1 MKTLTLAQP
10 LTVVALALNLAHAP
24 AQAAVPEAAPQATAP
39 ATAVRALWDAEGE
52 YELQDGRSLSLHV
65 RGQRVSVAVG
75 FQPEERWQLVS
86 PELIVSPDG
95 LQRLHLHRNATGR
108 VERVSLELKRAP

>member
-10 LTVVALALNLAHAP
+10 LTVVALVLNLAQAP
-24 AQAAVPEAAPQATAP
+24 AQAAVPEAAAQATAP
-39 ATAVRALWDAEGE
+39 ASALRAMWDAEGE
-52 YELQDGRSLSLHV
+52 YELQDGRSLSVTV
-65 RGQRVSVAVG
+65 RGQRVSVAIG
-75 FQPEERWQLVS
+75 LQPEERWQLVS

-95 LQRLHLHRNATGR
+95 LQRLYLHRNAAGL

>member
-10 LTVVALALNLAHAP
+10 LTVVALVLNLAHAP
-24 AQAAVPEAAPQATAP
+24 AQAAVTEGAPPATA
-39 ATAVRALWDAEGE
+39 AAVRALWDAEGE

-95 LQRLHLHRNATGR
+95 LQRLHLHRNAAGR
-108 VERVSLELKRAP
+108 VERVSLELRRAR